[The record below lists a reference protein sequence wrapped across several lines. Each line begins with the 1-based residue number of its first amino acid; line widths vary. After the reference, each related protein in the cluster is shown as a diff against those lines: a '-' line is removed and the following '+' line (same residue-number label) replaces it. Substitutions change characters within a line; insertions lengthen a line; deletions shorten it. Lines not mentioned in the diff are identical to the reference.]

1 MIVLDKCFGWGSPIY
16 LRVDRSE
23 WSCGSDAFALKA
35 TAKKD
40 GDGYLLNGTKG
51 TTQAQ
56 MLVTEL
62 ACPDLTCPPP
72 LSPAWIT
79 NSKEAGLFLVMAT
92 VDPSAGTP
100 PPDRLRLHYC
110 HGD

>member
-1 MIVLDKCFGWGSPIY
+1 VTATCSTAPRVPPKPKCW
-16 LRVDRSE
+16 
-23 WSCGSDAFALKA
+23 
-35 TAKKD
+35 
-40 GDGYLLNGTKG
+40 
-51 TTQAQ
+51 Q
-56 MLVTEL
+56 

-110 HGD
+110 HFD